1 MDVLNGQDRTES
13 RPLSANRDIE
23 VLRCRN
29 VTKKFGAL
37 AAVDGMDFHANAGE
51 IVGIGGPNGAGKTTF
66 FDIVSGVTPL
76 TGGTISFQGR
86 DISNHAPHQVCVG
99 GIARTFQLNAA
110 FQSLSVEDNVL
121 CSAYFGRRNVVFPG
135 FGYDRATR
143 EHVRSIIHLVGLEEI
158 AATKAASLTVLRRKQ
173 LMIACALATNP
184 VALLLDEPVG
194 GLNPKE
200 IGETIELIRKVRR
213 EMSLT
218 IVLIEH
224 VMRFLV
230 ELCDR
235 VVIMHHG
242 RKIYEGATA
251 GLTKDRQ
258 VVEVYL
264 GPGAARRLEQVIA
277 HRPTHV

>member
-1 MDVLNGQDRTES
+1 MT
-13 RPLSANRDIE
+13 
-23 VLRCRN
+23 
-29 VTKKFGAL
+29 
-37 AAVDGMDFHANAGE
+37 FHVKAGE

-66 FDIVSGVTPL
+66 FDIISGVTPA
-76 TGGTISFQGR
+76 TGGTITFRGR
-86 DISNHAPHQVCVG
+86 DISDHAAHEVCVG

-110 FQSLSVEDNVL
+110 FDSLTVEENVL
-121 CSAYFGRRNVVFPG
+121 CSAYFGRRSVVFPRL
-135 FGYDRATR
+135 GYDRATR
-143 EHVRSIIHLVGLEEI
+143 ENARSIINLAGLDEV
-158 AATKAASLTVLRRKQ
+158 AARKAANLTVLQRKQ
-173 LMIACALATNP
+173 LMIACALATDP
-184 VALLLDEPVG
+184 VVLLLDEPVG

-200 IGETIELIRKVRR
+200 IGQTIELIRKVRR

-242 RKIYEGATA
+242 RKIYEGPTS

-264 GPGAARRLEQVIA
+264 GAAAAMRLEHVIA
-277 HRPTHV
+277 RQSASV